1 MDLRGSVYDGSSW
14 KSIDTEDA
22 YKQKNLFYW
31 LHQDGFYGETQLNQA
46 RNLVED
52 DTLSNKV
59 SDIKIENTKADSQY
73 LYTPYETAD
82 LPAGYEGETP
92 LTDSTL
98 KAKGFFGQRNYSF
111 QTNGNLVKDFTVLGA
126 RIYQTLAQGDDTA
139 YREDESYY
147 NTLCT
152 VRTQSFRLHWRHYS
166 EKNWE
171 TVETGSRDIPI
182 IILQSPESVHIWKKI

>member
-1 MDLRGSVYDGSSW
+1 MPAADYASSELVTEAKQEALSAINSLRYRKGKINSLPDGQLKKCGAWTASDDTALKVTMEDPQSLYLRGFTGSVYDGSSW

-82 LPAGYEGETP
+82 HPAGYEGETP

-126 RIYQTLAQGDDTA
+126 RI
-139 YREDESYY
+139 
-147 NTLCT
+147 
-152 VRTQSFRLHWRHYS
+152 
-166 EKNWE
+166 
-171 TVETGSRDIPI
+171 
-182 IILQSPESVHIWKKI
+182 